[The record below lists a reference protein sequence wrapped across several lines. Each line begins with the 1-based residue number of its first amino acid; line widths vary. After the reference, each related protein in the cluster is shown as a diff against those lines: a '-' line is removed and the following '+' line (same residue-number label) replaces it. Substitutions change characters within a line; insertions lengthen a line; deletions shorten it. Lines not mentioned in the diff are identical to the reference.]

1 MSTSLKAV
9 YRDCLPDNSIAPEL
23 YSIYHVKQGLRNE
36 NGTGVKVGLTRI
48 CDVVGYEMV
57 KNHKKPIDGELIFR
71 GYSIK
76 DLVAME
82 RLDPKIRGYETA
94 AFLLIFGKLPAESE
108 LSEFQYAIK
117 HHFSS
122 SLVFETYRTK
132 DLLNAMQIE
141 VLKLYGL
148 DENPDTD
155 TLDDRMMKGLCIL
168 SSLPLFVFSVYSH
181 KKISSYPLPHAG
193 FAENVLWMA
202 RDHQPYSKQEARVL
216 DVLMMLHA
224 DHGGGNNSTFADVVI
239 SSTGTDIYSCIAAAI
254 GSLKG
259 PKHGGAAGKV
269 GQQTS
274 TLIRRFNRDTTDEEL
289 LAFAEDILDKKAS
302 DQSGLIYGIG
312 HAIYTKSDPRCLLI
326 KEEVRRLAQEKGEL
340 DTFELMERFEKA
352 AVKTMKKRKGVN
364 VCANVDYYSGFA
376 YHLLGIEQSLF
387 TPLFAIS
394 RCAGWIAH
402 HLENRQNNRKLIR
415 PANIYVG
422 EHHVPEVLLAARAK
436 EAAENAAAAEKSSAD
451 EVLQIAVQEAAA

>member
-9 YRDCLPDNSIAPEL
+9 YRDCLPDNSIEPDL

-48 CDVVGYEMV
+48 CDVIGYEMV
-57 KNHKKPIDGELIFR
+57 KNHKRPIDGELIYR

-82 RLDPKIRGYETA
+82 KLDSKIRGYETA
-94 AFLLIFGKLPAESE
+94 AFLLIFGKLPSPAE
-108 LSEFQYAIK
+108 LGEFQYAIK

-148 DENPDTD
+148 DHNPDTD
-155 TLDDRMMKGLCIL
+155 TLEDRMMKGLCIL

-181 KKISSYPLPHAG
+181 KKISSYPLPAAG

-202 RDHQPYSKQEARVL
+202 RDNQPYTKQEARVL

-239 SSTGTDIYSCIAAAI
+239 SSTGTDIYSCISAAI

-269 GQQTS
+269 GAQTQMLLTKLNKDS
-274 TLIRRFNRDTTDEEL
+274 SDEDVL
-289 LAFAEDILDKKAS
+289 QLCEDILDKKEG
-302 DQSGLIYGIG
+302 DGSGLIYGIG
-312 HAIYTKSDPRCLLI
+312 HAIYTKSDPRCQLI

-340 DTFELMERFEKA
+340 ETFELMDRFEKA
-352 AVKTMKKRKGVN
+352 AVATMKKRKGTH

-376 YHLLGIEQSLF
+376 YHMLGIDQSLF
-387 TPLFAIS
+387 TPLFATS

-422 EHHVPEVLLAARAK
+422 EHRVPK
-436 EAAENAAAAEKSSAD
+436 
-451 EVLQIAVQEAAA
+451 VLQEARTKQPGETQ

>member
-9 YRDCLPDNSIAPEL
+9 YRDCLPDNSIEPDL

-48 CDVVGYEMV
+48 CDVIGYEMV
-57 KNHKKPIDGELIFR
+57 KNHKRPIDGELIYR

-82 RLDPKIRGYETA
+82 KLDSKIRGYETA
-94 AFLLIFGKLPAESE
+94 AFLLIFGKLPSPAE
-108 LSEFQYAIK
+108 LGEFQYAIK

-148 DENPDTD
+148 DHNPDTD
-155 TLDDRMMKGLCIL
+155 TLEDRMMKGLCIL

-181 KKISSYPLPHAG
+181 KKISSYPLPAAG

-202 RDHQPYSKQEARVL
+202 RDNQPYTKQEARVL

-239 SSTGTDIYSCIAAAI
+239 SSTGTDIYSCISAAI

-269 GQQTS
+269 GAQTQMLLKKLNKDS
-274 TLIRRFNRDTTDEEL
+274 SDEDVL
-289 LAFAEDILDKKAS
+289 QLCEDILDKKKA
-302 DQSGLIYGIG
+302 
-312 HAIYTKSDPRCLLI
+312 T
-326 KEEVRRLAQEKGEL
+326 VR
-340 DTFELMERFEKA
+340 
-352 AVKTMKKRKGVN
+352 V
-364 VCANVDYYSGFA
+364 
-376 YHLLGIEQSLF
+376 
-387 TPLFAIS
+387 
-394 RCAGWIAH
+394 
-402 HLENRQNNRKLIR
+402 
-415 PANIYVG
+415 
-422 EHHVPEVLLAARAK
+422 
-436 EAAENAAAAEKSSAD
+436 
-451 EVLQIAVQEAAA
+451 

>member
-9 YRDCLPDNSIAPEL
+9 YRDCLPDNSIEPDL

-48 CDVVGYEMV
+48 CDVIGYEMV
-57 KNHKKPIDGELIFR
+57 KNHKRPIDGELIYR

-82 RLDPKIRGYETA
+82 KLDSKIRGYETA
-94 AFLLIFGKLPAESE
+94 AFLLIFGKLPSPAE
-108 LSEFQYAIK
+108 LGEFQYAIK

-148 DENPDTD
+148 DHNPDTD
-155 TLDDRMMKGLCIL
+155 TLEDRMMKGLCIL

-181 KKISSYPLPHAG
+181 KKISSYPLPAAG

-202 RDHQPYSKQEARVL
+202 RDNQPYTKQEARVL

-239 SSTGTDIYSCIAAAI
+239 SSTGTDIYSCISAAI

-269 GQQTS
+269 GAQTQMLLKKLNKDS
-274 TLIRRFNRDTTDEEL
+274 SDEDVL
-289 LAFAEDILDKKAS
+289 QLCEDILDKKEG
-302 DQSGLIYGIG
+302 DGSGLIYGIG
-312 HAIYTKSDPRCLLI
+312 HAIYTKSDPRCQLI

-340 DTFELMERFEKA
+340 ETFELMDRFEKA
-352 AVKTMKKRKGVN
+352 AVATMKKRKGTH

-376 YHLLGIEQSLF
+376 YHMLGIDQSLF
-387 TPLFAIS
+387 TPLFATS

-402 HLENRQNNRKLIR
+402 HLEHRQNNRKLIR

-422 EHHVPEVLLAARAK
+422 EHRVPK
-436 EAAENAAAAEKSSAD
+436 
-451 EVLQIAVQEAAA
+451 VLQEARTKQPGETQ